1 MIKAIVS
8 KTKGYRL
15 VSVLSPLMI
24 LIEVLMEVQL
34 PFVMSDMV
42 NTGIQGGAGMDYIVR
57 RGVKMILM
65 AVASLVSGS
74 LAARFAAKAGM
85 GFGSNIREAVF
96 AKIQSFSFS
105 NIDRFSTASLVTR
118 MTTDVNT
125 MQMAYTMALRIVL
138 RAPLL
143 FVMSFIYAHRI
154 NAPLARIFLIAIPF
168 LLIFLGIMGSI
179 ALPRFK
185 RMMKKFDGLNSSV
198 QENLIAMRVIKAFVR
213 AQYEKDKFKLSND
226 ELKDASISAEKV
238 LILAS
243 PLMSL
248 TVYACIISIFWIGGQ
263 HVIEGVMTVAD
274 LTAFITYVTQIL
286 MSLMMISMI
295 FVMGVMSRASLTRV
309 IEVLNEQPDISDA
322 DADPELQVADG
333 SIDFDGVSFKYKAD
347 GQKNVLDNID
357 LHIRSGETIG
367 VIGGTGSAKTTLV
380 QLIPRLY
387 DVTEGDVKVG
397 GRSVKDYK
405 LDNLRNAVAMVLQVN
420 VLFSGTIE
428 ENLRWG
434 NENAT
439 MEQIEQACRVA
450 QAHDF
455 ITSFPDGYNTY
466 LGQGG
471 ANLSGGQKQRI
482 CIARA
487 LLKSPKVLI
496 LDDSTSAVD
505 TATDA
510 KIRSGFKAN
519 HGRRDHNN
527 RGSAHQLR

>member
-42 NTGIQGGAGMDYIVR
+42 NTGIQGGAGMDYIVH

-105 NIDRFSTASLVTR
+105 NIDQFSTASLVTR

-295 FVMGVMSRASLTRV
+295 FVMVVMSRASLTRV

-420 VLFSGTIE
+420 VAL
-428 ENLRWG
+428 
-434 NENAT
+434 A
-439 MEQIEQACRVA
+439 
-450 QAHDF
+450 
-455 ITSFPDGYNTY
+455 
-466 LGQGG
+466 
-471 ANLSGGQKQRI
+471 
-482 CIARA
+482 AR
-487 LLKSPKVLI
+487 
-496 LDDSTSAVD
+496 
-505 TATDA
+505 
-510 KIRSGFKAN
+510 
-519 HGRRDHNN
+519 
-527 RGSAHQLR
+527 